1 MEWHTVYELSKDNTS
16 VMQIQRATLETA
28 DYGFLSDIALFGSPE
43 WWEAVRDGRIP
54 TYTVTGFISR
64 VNENIRG
71 AWPVCEVNSD
81 GEKTEWT
88 REGDDAAYQVGRRIY
103 IEYVYQRGKPS
114 KVWKGLGDRTKVA
127 LRISIE
133 Y

>member
-1 MEWHTVYELSKDNTS
+1 MEWHTVYDLSNDNAS
-16 VMQIQRATLETA
+16 VMKIQRATRETA
-28 DYGFLSDIALFGSPE
+28 DYGFLPEIALFGSPK

-54 TYTVTGFISR
+54 TYTVAGFISK

-88 REGDDAAYQVGRRIY
+88 REGYDAAYQVGRRIY
-103 IEYVYQRGKPS
+103 IEYVYQRGKSS
-114 KVWKGLGDRTKVA
+114 KVWKGLNNRMKVVLKIA
-127 LRISIE
+127 IE

>member
-1 MEWHTVYELSKDNTS
+1 MQWYTVYDLSKDNTR
-16 VMQIQRATLETA
+16 VKKIQRATLETE
-28 DYGFLSDIALFGSPE
+28 DYGFLPEIALFGSPE
-43 WWEAVRDGRIP
+43 WWKAVEDGRIP
-54 TYTVTGFISR
+54 IYTVTGFISK

-88 REGDDAAYQVGRRIY
+88 RDGEDAAYQVGRRIC

-114 KVWKGLGDRTKVA
+114 KVWKGLGARTNVA